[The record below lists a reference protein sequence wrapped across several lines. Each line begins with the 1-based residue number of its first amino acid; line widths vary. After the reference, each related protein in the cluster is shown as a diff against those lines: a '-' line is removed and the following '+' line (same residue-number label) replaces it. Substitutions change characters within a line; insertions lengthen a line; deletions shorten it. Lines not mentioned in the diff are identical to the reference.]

1 MSGTGQTDPVQFPPT
16 QNRVTAIPN
25 TRAAHAA
32 RPAASPARVAA
43 VAAIVGALGLAAGLG
58 VTALLGRTGPSTSTP
73 TSAQLM
79 TVTPSPFPMTGKE
92 LSALGPEGA
101 DFGPLA
107 DPTRRNACLQG
118 LGYPPPVAV
127 RGARQIDI
135 GGVPAVIM
143 VLPGPGPGDV
153 VALAVRPDCSGTAPR
168 LVADTTVT
176 RP

>member
-1 MSGTGQTDPVQFPPT
+1 MSGTGQTEPVQFPHTPH
-16 QNRVTAIPN
+16 RVTAIST

-32 RPAASPARVAA
+32 RPAASPARTVA
-43 VAAIVGALGLAAGLG
+43 VVGVVGALGLAAGLG
-58 VTALLGRTGPSTSTP
+58 VGALLRSTGPSTSTL

-92 LSALGPEGA
+92 LSALEPEGA

-135 GGVPAVIM
+135 GGQPAVVM